1 MKITLA
7 EARLILDN
15 KEAELKTLFQRRKD
29 CRLNIYKK
37 KDTSKELTHEEH
49 EFTVDE
55 LTDKIETLKKDI
67 RKLRLVTTRANIDS
81 DVDFTVDG
89 EKIKLQEA
97 IYLIKQYRDE
107 LPVLKDMGEVK
118 TTSTIVDPTPR
129 FGQSTVD
136 RSYEQLTEPTYN
148 TKDYRKKA
156 EKLEF
161 LITKLEIAI
170 NQANYNTFV
179 EIEGISGIKTE

>member
-37 KDTSKELTHEEH
+37 NEDKKELLHEEH
-49 EFTVDE
+49 EFTVDD
-55 LTDKIETLKKDI
+55 LTKDIERLKKEI
-67 RKLRLVTTRANIDS
+67 RKLRLVTTKANIDS
-81 DVDFTVDG
+81 NVDFTVDG
-89 EKIKLQEA
+89 EKISLQEA
-97 IYLIKQYRDE
+97 IYLIKQYREE
-107 LPVLKDMGEVK
+107 LPVLKDMGEIK

-129 FGQSTVD
+129 YGQSTVD

-148 TKDYRKKA
+148 TKEYRKKA

-170 NQANYNTFV
+170 NQANYNTTV
-179 EIEGISGIKTE
+179 EIEGLSGVEEE